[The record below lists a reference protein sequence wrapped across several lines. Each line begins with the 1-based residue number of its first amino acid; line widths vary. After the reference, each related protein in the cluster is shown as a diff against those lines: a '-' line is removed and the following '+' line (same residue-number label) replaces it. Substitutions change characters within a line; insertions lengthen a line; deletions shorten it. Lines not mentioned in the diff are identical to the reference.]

1 MANAIC
7 HVLIA
12 FPPYLILYRNL
23 FIMSC
28 ISPLPQ
34 IVKNVK
40 FSKLVRERVMNK
52 IVRWVPFRLKYFFMR
67 PSWAKPWFSQFEVEL
82 KRKAKSAFSS
92 RENVPEM
99 WTVVPIIFWVAVWP
113 PVWPAFQLFLGPQSQ
128 EAWVCLRTAVLAT
141 IGPGSSYLCSAET
154 RDLTREGRISRG
166 NMVCQL
172 ASLCSQVSSSVK

>member
-7 HVLIA
+7 HVLVA
-12 FPPYLILYRNL
+12 FPLYLILYRNL

-40 FSKLVRERVMNK
+40 FSKLARERVMNK
-52 IVRWVPFRLKYFFMR
+52 IVRWVPLRLKYFFMR
-67 PSWAKPWFSQFEVEL
+67 PSWAKPWFSQFEIEL
-82 KRKAKSAFSS
+82 KRKASLLSALGKMYQ
-92 RENVPEM
+92 RC
-99 WTVVPIIFWVAVWP
+99 TVVPILFWVAVWS
-113 PVWPAFQLFLGPQSQ
+113 AFQLFLGPQSQ

-154 RDLTREGRISRG
+154 RDLTREDRIRRG